1 MKQRIL
7 ASLLGLGLLLPV
19 CPTQA
24 QEINGTILGV
34 VTDQTGAVLPGAVVV
49 VKNVRTGLVRE
60 LVTNEAGRYLA
71 AFLPV
76 GTYDLTVTMS
86 GFQTWAAR
94 AIEVHVSD
102 RIALNPQLQVEGL
115 ATEVM
120 VTAAASSIQPTG
132 QVQNLMGATQVTELP
147 INNRNFMQLATLV
160 PGVTSALDDEAQV
173 GLTSRADISING
185 KRRNSVNWLVDG
197 ASNVDVGSNIT
208 LLATPTLESIEE
220 FKVITSNFSAE
231 WPRSG
236 GGVVNVVT
244 KSGTNTFRASAYEF
258 FRDDSLNANS
268 FFRNMSSNPDIAGK
282 PAQLDYHNFGYT
294 VGGPILKDKF
304 FFFWS
309 QEWRKIERAPSNL
322 TANVIDPA
330 WLNDPANP
338 NYVAPALRDPNAVR
352 LLAAWPQPN
361 VGTNRYVATAPNKND
376 TRQEVLRLD
385 YTLSPKWRAMA
396 RYTHDQSVTEELGGL
411 FFGIAVPGVAT
422 TETTV
427 PGNIFVLQLTGTL
440 NASTLNEFSYQ
451 FSSNRISTEN
461 PDGTRGR
468 REDYGYTG
476 NELFAQNNSSRM
488 PTLSISGLS
497 LVGSNQLINI
507 EYKNHTFTDN
517 LTLVRGN
524 HTIKVGGLVTFEQ
537 KNENAANETQ
547 GRYTFVSAGGFTA
560 FQNFLRGNAGGL
572 CGTGCT
578 YSEAERDVTN
588 HLRFNRYEMFVQ
600 DTWKPRS
607 NLTFDFG
614 LRYALYPGVQDNDD
628 VLTNFVP
635 ELWSRAAVP
644 TFANTAGTLLTAGTG
659 NPLNGIVVAGSTSPY
674 GRRIHATDKNNVA
687 PRFGFSWN
695 PDRDGKMIVRGGVG
709 WYFDQPLVGIFEQNA
724 FVNPPYVNTV
734 TVQNPVLGNPAAGV
748 PAGTTAV
755 RNLIASSDPFDNP
768 RTIEWNIGVVRQ
780 LYSRGVAELTYVG
793 TRGDSLIRPIEINQA
808 QPADVVRLGSLNLA
822 RPYLGWGTIQMRQ
835 TSGRSRYHGL
845 LFNFRHDAGRAG
857 LVNVAYTLSRNKVD
871 ATNDRDAIDLPQNPL
886 DLDAE
891 YALART
897 DRTHVLSVNWVY
909 ELPFFKDAKGL
920 ARHALGGWQVSGIGT
935 FQSGP
940 PIPRIALS
948 NTNGGRRGN
957 RANQVSDPFANVPA
971 GLYWFNPA
979 AYSAPVDGTY
989 GNTGRALFRLP
1000 GRNQWDVTVSK
1011 NWYPSSTTRLQFRAD
1026 FINALNHTQFTTVDA
1041 SCTAGTTQTNLTC
1054 AVPGSTFGQVTGT
1067 RLPREIQLGLKFYWN

>member
-1 MKQRIL
+1 MKNRIF
-7 ASLLGLGLLLPV
+7 ASLLGLGLLLLA
-19 CPTQA
+19 CPAAA
-24 QEINGTILGV
+24 QEINGTIVGTV
-34 VTDQTGAVLPGAVVV
+34 SDQTGAVLPGAIVV
-49 VKNVRTGLVRE
+49 VKNVKTGFTRE
-60 LVTNEAGRYLA
+60 VVTNESGRFLA
-71 AFLPV
+71 AFLPI

-86 GFQTWAAR
+86 GFQPWTAK

-102 RIALNPQLQVEGL
+102 RLEFAPLLKVEGL

-120 VTAAASSIQPTG
+120 VTAAASSVQPTG
-132 QVQNLMGATQVTELP
+132 QVQNLMGSTQVTELP
-147 INNRNFMQLATLV
+147 INNRNFMQLTTLV

-208 LLATPTLESIEE
+208 LLSTPTLESIEE

-244 KSGTNTFRASAYEF
+244 KSGTNKFRGSAYEF
-258 FRDDSLNANS
+258 FRSDSMNANS
-268 FFRNMSSNPDIAGK
+268 FFRKRSTNPDVSGK
-282 PAQLDYHNFGYT
+282 PAQLDYNNFGYT
-294 VGGPILKDKF
+294 LGGPIKKDKF

-322 TANVIDPA
+322 TATVVDPA
-330 WLNDPANP
+330 WLNDPANA

-361 VGTNRYVATAPNKND
+361 VAPNRYTITAPNKND

-396 RYTHDQSVTEELGGL
+396 RYTHDQSVTEEVGGL
-411 FFGIAVPGVAT
+411 FFGLAVPGIAT

-427 PGNIFVLQLTGTL
+427 PGNIFVLQLNGTL
-440 NASTLNEFSYQ
+440 NDSTLNEISYQ
-451 FSSNRISTEN
+451 FSSNEISTIN
-461 PDGTRGR
+461 PDGTRGQ
-468 REDYGYTG
+468 REDYGFTG
-476 NELFAQNNSSRM
+476 SELFAQNNSSRM
-488 PTLSISGLS
+488 PTISISGLS
-497 LVGSNQLINI
+497 LVGSNQLIHI
-507 EYKNHTFTDN
+507 DYKNHTFTDN

-524 HTIKVGGLVTFEQ
+524 HTIKVGGLVSFEQ

-572 CGTGCT
+572 CGTACT

-600 DTWKPRS
+600 DTWKPSS
-607 NLTFDFG
+607 NLTLDFG
-614 LRYALYPGVQDNDD
+614 IRYALYPGVVDQEN
-628 VLTNFVP
+628 VLTNFDP
-635 ELWSRAAVP
+635 DLYDPAAAP
-644 TFANTAGTLLTAGTG
+644 RFANAAGTLLVAGTG
-659 NPLNGIVVAGSTSPY
+659 NPLNGIIVAGSNSPY
-674 GRRIHATDKNNVA
+674 GDRIHATDKNNIA
-687 PRFGFSWN
+687 PRFGFSWD
-695 PDRDGKMIVRGGVG
+695 PGHESKTIVRGGVG
-709 WYFDQPLVGIFEQNA
+709 VYYDQPLVGIFEQNA

-734 TVQNPVLGNPAAGV
+734 SVQNPVLGNPGAGV
-748 PAGTTAV
+748 PPGTTAV

-793 TRGDSLIRPIEINQA
+793 TRGDGLIRPIEINQA
-808 QPADVVRLGSLNLA
+808 QPADVVALGSLNIA
-822 RPYLGWGTIQMRQ
+822 RPYDGFGTIQMRQ
-835 TSGRSRYHGL
+835 TSAKARYHGL

-857 LVNVAYTLSRNKVD
+857 LFNVAYTLSKNMVD
-871 ATNDRDAIDLPQNPL
+871 ATNDRDAVDLPQNPL

-897 DRTHVLSVNWVY
+897 DRTHVLSLNWVY
-909 ELPFFKDAKGL
+909 ELPFFKDGKGL
-920 ARHALGGWQVSGIGT
+920 ARQVLGGWQISGIGT

-948 NTNGGRRGN
+948 NTNSGRRGN
-957 RANQVSDPFANVPA
+957 RANEVSDPFANIPA

-979 AYSAPVDGTY
+979 AYSAAPDGSY

-1011 NWYPSSTTRLQFRAD
+1011 NWYPSEGTRLQFRAD
-1026 FINALNHTQFTTVDA
+1026 FINALNHTQYTTVDA
-1041 SCTAGTTQTNLTC
+1041 SCTAGTNQANLTC